1 MGKMSIRISSKLKMI
16 IINCISTINYDE
28 LDLRE
33 NIIFMWKDN
42 IIVGTITIIPTI
54 EYEFEF
60 VSDTGYQYFLN
71 YENFKK
77 YVEKN
82 NLVK

>member
-1 MGKMSIRISSKLKMI
+1 MKMSIRISSKLELI
-16 IINCISTINYDE
+16 TINCISTINYDE

-33 NIIFMWKDN
+33 NIIFIWKNN
-42 IIVGTITIIPTI
+42 IIVGTITIIPAI

-77 YVEKN
+77 YAEKN